1 MELHLSP
8 IDFAVIALYFV
19 VLIGIGVASLHFAQ
33 TRDDYLVAGRRLHF
47 PMFFACMAALAV
59 GGAVTVGG
67 AQRGYQVGAAGV
79 WVGGSLGMGL
89 IVLGMLVSSK
99 LSRLRALSMAEVIER
114 NYGQTA
120 RILSAVL
127 TIIYTVSLTVV
138 QIVSIGAILEGIV
151 GWSSTVCMLVGGG
164 VVVFY
169 TFIGGMWSVTMTDL
183 LQFIVKTLG
192 IIILVPIF
200 VFTNP
205 KIGGVSGFFDK
216 VPPSHL
222 NLGSLGFQGTLY
234 WILLY
239 VPGLVIGQDIWQRV
253 FTAKNDKIAR
263 AGTLSAGVYAII
275 YAIGGVLLGMATA
288 IVVPDLKDP
297 SEAFSTGVATFLPVG
312 VAGVLLAAAIAAAMS
327 VASGTILACST
338 VVYNDIYLRL
348 FRGVVTDIEDADGNA
363 RVTTKHDVWINR
375 GIAFVL
381 GLIMMGLAVVI
392 SDLFKALDL
401 AYGFLSGCVFVP
413 VIAGFI
419 LKKVSPRAGL
429 VSLAVS
435 FLGVAGTMTY
445 GEVTGQPNF
454 AIGGNWPIMVGMA
467 LSIVSYTLVTVF
479 DRQRITP
486 NLSPAERA
494 AEAAATAAQRA
505 ETGSA
510 R

>member
-1 MELHLSP
+1 MDLHLSA
-8 IDFAVIALYFV
+8 IDFAVIAAYFI
-19 VLIGIGVASLHFAQ
+19 VLVIIGVASLHFAK
-33 TRDDYLVAGRRLHF
+33 TRDDYLVAGRRLGF
-47 PMFFACMAALAV
+47 PMFFSCMAALAV

-67 AQRGYQVGAAGV
+67 AQRGYEVGVSGV

-114 NYGQTA
+114 NYGQSA

-138 QIVSIGAILEGIV
+138 QIVSIGAILQGIV
-151 GWSSTVCMLVGGG
+151 GWSTTVCMLVGGG

-183 LQFIVKTLG
+183 LQFIVKTAG

-200 VFTNP
+200 VFAHP
-205 KIGGVSGFFDK
+205 SIGGVSGFFAK
-216 VPPSHL
+216 VPESHADI
-222 NLGSLGFQGTLY
+222 GALGFQGTLY

-253 FTAKNDKIAR
+253 FTARTDTIAR

-275 YAIGGVLLGMATA
+275 YALGGVLLGMATA
-288 IVVPDLKDP
+288 IVVPNLADP
-297 SEAFSTGVATFLPVG
+297 SEAFSAGVATFLPVG

-348 FRGVVTDIEDADGNA
+348 VRGVVTDMEDEAGNA
-363 RVTTKHDVWINR
+363 RETTKRDVWINR
-375 GIAFVL
+375 MIAFVL
-381 GLIMMGLAVVI
+381 GIVMMGLAVAI

-413 VIAGFI
+413 VIAGFV

-435 FLGVAGTMTY
+435 FLGVAGTMAY
-445 GEVTGQPNF
+445 GEATGQPDF

-467 LSIVSYTLVTVF
+467 LSIVSYALVTVI
-479 DRQRITP
+479 DRRRITP

-494 AEAAATAAQRA
+494 AETSRA
-505 ETGSA
+505 
-510 R
+510 

>member
-1 MELHLSP
+1 MDLQLSAL
-8 IDFAVIALYFV
+8 DFAVIAAYFV
-19 VLIGIGVASLHFAQ
+19 ILIVIGVASLHFAK
-33 TRDDYLVAGRRLHF
+33 TRDDYLVAGRRLGF
-47 PMFFACMAALAV
+47 PMFFSCMAALAV

-67 AQRGYQVGAAGV
+67 AQRGYEVGVSGV

-138 QIVSIGAILEGIV
+138 QIVSIGAILQGIV
-151 GWSSTVCMLVGGG
+151 GWSTTTCMLVGGG

-183 LQFIVKTLG
+183 LQFIVKTAGL
-192 IIILVPIF
+192 IILVPIF
-200 VFTNP
+200 VFAHP
-205 KIGGVSGFFDK
+205 DIGGISGFFAQ
-216 VPPSHL
+216 VPESHAD
-222 NLGSLGFQGTLY
+222 LGALGFQGTLY

-253 FTAKNDKIAR
+253 FTARTDTIAR
-263 AGTLSAGVYAII
+263 TGTLSAGVYAII
-275 YAIGGVLLGMATA
+275 YALGGVLLGMGTA
-288 IVVPDLKDP
+288 IVVPNLADP
-297 SEAFSTGVATFLPVG
+297 SEAFSAGVATFLPAG

-348 FRGVVTDIEDADGNA
+348 LRGVVSDVEDAEGNL
-363 RVTTKHDVWINR
+363 RVTSARDVWINR
-375 GIAFVL
+375 GIAFTL
-381 GLIMMGLAVVI
+381 GVVMMVLAVII

-413 VIAGFI
+413 VIAGFV
-419 LKKVSPRAGL
+419 LKKVSPKAGL

-445 GEVTGQPNF
+445 GEITAQPEF

-467 LSIVSYTLVTVF
+467 LSLTSYTVVTLI
-479 DRQRITP
+479 DRNKVTP
-486 NLSPAERA
+486 NLSQAERA
-494 AEAAATAAQRA
+494 DEFGAQK
-505 ETGSA
+505 
-510 R
+510 